1 MYDWIYKHFIN
12 TYWFLMFGLSLPF
25 LFGMYLMYI
34 AWKEHNEDNQQE
46 QDQQQGQESQQE
58 GKAQSNS

>member
-25 LFGMYLMYI
+25 LFGIYLIYK
-34 AWKEHNEDNQQE
+34 AWKEHQEDNQQDQGQE
-46 QDQQQGQESQQE
+46 NKQEEQQQGQ
-58 GKAQSNS
+58 